1 MTLFIGEE
9 DAPSFGVAAKPRRK
23 RNLTPVQVFSKN
35 YYHSLVKPT
44 VDAKLLGLAGEGT
57 LSRAQRMTLRN
68 TETDL
73 AWANASEEVKAEVQK
88 IYQNQRNTNVE
99 DTDDDGDGDD
109 GDNNNNGED
118 TNNSEDKKPA
128 CQEPPKDQHLTGKAL
143 EK

>member
-23 RNLTPVQVFSKN
+23 RNLTPIQVFSKN

-73 AWANASEEVKAEVQK
+73 AWANASEEVKAE
-88 IYQNQRNTNVE
+88 
-99 DTDDDGDGDD
+99 
-109 GDNNNNGED
+109 D
-118 TNNSEDKKPA
+118 TNNSKDKKPA